1 MASSIEDDPRWLLVQ
16 RIVASSGF
24 VNSNRLSTFL
34 LYVTRHSIVGE
45 GANLNERSI
54 GEAVFERSHDYDP
67 RDDNIVRS
75 HASRLR
81 IRLEEF
87 FEVEG
92 ASEVLRVT
100 IPRGS
105 YVPQFERVELGP
117 LIAKLQ
123 VPPSESAIPEP
134 DAHLPIASS
143 RVESRASKTLVV
155 CLVIVVLG
163 ITAASAFFSQRF
175 RLSLQRTPSH
185 KLWSQMFRSDQETII
200 VPADSTLV
208 LARLM
213 VGHPILLPEYA
224 GGHYRQAPDCV
235 KPCDLNMVNTFEQ
248 FRYTSMSDLEF
259 AVKVTH
265 VPEAIP
271 DRTEIRF
278 ARDLQLKD
286 LKESNVVMAGSQEA
300 DPWLSAISG
309 QMNFVLHD
317 DPSAGAL
324 RVENKQP
331 KAGEKSEYLYDSHDS
346 QRRGLA
352 TIAFLPNLGGTGN
365 VLVVQGF
372 SLAGTQ
378 AAAEFITSGRDLDEL
393 FQAYSGNSTKLPH
406 FEILLATVEINGMA
420 THAVPLAWH
429 VHP

>member
-1 MASSIEDDPRWLLVQ
+1 
-16 RIVASSGF
+16 
-24 VNSNRLSTFL
+24 
-34 LYVTRHSIVGE
+34 
-45 GANLNERSI
+45 
-54 GEAVFERSHDYDP
+54 
-67 RDDNIVRS
+67 
-75 HASRLR
+75 
-81 IRLEEF
+81 
-87 FEVEG
+87 
-92 ASEVLRVT
+92 
-100 IPRGS
+100 
-105 YVPQFERVELGP
+105 
-117 LIAKLQ
+117 
-123 VPPSESAIPEP
+123 
-134 DAHLPIASS
+134 
-143 RVESRASKTLVV
+143 
-155 CLVIVVLG
+155 
-163 ITAASAFFSQRF
+163 
-175 RLSLQRTPSH
+175 
-185 KLWSQMFRSDQETII
+185 
-200 VPADSTLV
+200 
-208 LARLM
+208 
-213 VGHPILLPEYA
+213 
-224 GGHYRQAPDCV
+224 
-235 KPCDLNMVNTFEQ
+235 
-248 FRYTSMSDLEF
+248 MSDLEF